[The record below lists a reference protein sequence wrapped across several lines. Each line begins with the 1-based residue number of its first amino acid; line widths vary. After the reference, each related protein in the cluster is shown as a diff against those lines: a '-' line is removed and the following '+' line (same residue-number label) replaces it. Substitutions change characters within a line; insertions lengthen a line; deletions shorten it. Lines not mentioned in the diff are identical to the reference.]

1 MRPLRFCSV
10 NERKRSIHKV
20 YIELGGSNSR
30 TFYNPRVLEPWDVR
44 TMDGWDCFPVA
55 IEDSWSSLIEIALP
69 NPRGCGGLVGCF
81 SLGSL
86 CSYTAPSLQP
96 SPSRLRVGGS
106 HSDFS

>member
-1 MRPLRFCSV
+1 M
-10 NERKRSIHKV
+10 
-20 YIELGGSNSR
+20 
-30 TFYNPRVLEPWDVR
+30 FYNPRVLEPWDVR

-69 NPRGCGGLVGCF
+69 NPRGSGGLVGCL